1 MNTVHDLGGM
11 QNFGPVVP
19 EANEPPFH
27 HAWERRAFGVTVAM
41 GGSRLWN
48 LDQSRFSRESIPPA
62 LYLSSSYYKI
72 WVEGLT
78 RLMVERGLITAQ
90 ELSDGRSRVPAAA
103 LPNVLTADKVA
114 RALAHG
120 HSTLRAERAP
130 ARFAVGDRVR
140 TTNVHPRSHTRL
152 PRYCRDKPG
161 TITKVHG
168 AHVFPDANA
177 LGQGEKPQWLY
188 TVRFEAADLWGP
200 DTTASAVYVDCWEPH
215 LSPSPLGEGRGEGK

>member
-11 QNFGPVVP
+11 QNFGPVAP
-19 EANEPPFH
+19 EADEPTFH
-27 HAWERRAFGVTVAM
+27 HAWERRAFGMTVAM
-41 GGSRLWN
+41 GGARVWN
-48 LDQSRFSRESIPPA
+48 LDQSRFARESIPPA

-72 WVEGLT
+72 WFEGLT
-78 RLMVERGLITAQ
+78 RLMVARGLITTQ
-90 ELSDGRSRVPAAA
+90 ELVDGRSHAPAAT

-120 HSTLRAERAP
+120 HSTLRSEPAP
-130 ARFAVGDRVR
+130 ARFAVGDAVR

-161 TITKVHG
+161 TIATVHG

-177 LGQGEKPQWLY
+177 LGHGEQPQWLY
-188 TVRFEAADLWGP
+188 TVRFAAADLWGP

-215 LSPSPLGEGRGEGK
+215 LSPSPLGEGRGEGQ